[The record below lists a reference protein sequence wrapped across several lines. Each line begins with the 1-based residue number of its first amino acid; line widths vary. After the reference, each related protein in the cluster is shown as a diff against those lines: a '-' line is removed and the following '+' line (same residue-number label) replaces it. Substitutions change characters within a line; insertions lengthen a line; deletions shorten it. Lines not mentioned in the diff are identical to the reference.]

1 MARVRPDATPGGS
14 LLRLYPRAWRS
25 RYEAEVR
32 YVLEARPPRTRDR
45 VDLVRGALDAHLH
58 PATLSPIPAI
68 ASLSGGAL
76 WTSAAI
82 VLALQ
87 PVQPDWPGYLFELL
101 PLMLAGVVCLLVACV
116 GVWLRLGDRI
126 GRLDRVALLVAILG
140 HLAWAVSLAAAL
152 ALIEYGAP
160 TAAASTTAAAGEAL
174 IALSLIRAGQ
184 APLGGL
190 LATAAVALVIPAG
203 WSWIVFGLAWSGI
216 GIVQWQ
222 AFGRARMSGPGPA

>member
-1 MARVRPDATPGGS
+1 MARATDATPGGS

-32 YVLEARPPRTRDR
+32 YVLEARPLRKRDR
-45 VDLVRGALDAHLH
+45 VDLVRGALDAHIH
-58 PATLSPIPAI
+58 PPVPSAVPALV
-68 ASLSGGAL
+68 SLSGGAL
-76 WTSAAI
+76 WTSAGI

-87 PVQPDWPGYLFELL
+87 PVQPDWPGYLYELV
-101 PLMLAGVVCLLVACV
+101 PLMLAGVFCLIVACV

-126 GRLDRVALLVAILG
+126 GRLDRVALLVAIGG
-140 HLAWAVSLAAAL
+140 HFAWAISLAAAL

-160 TAAASTTAAAGEAL
+160 TAIAGTAAAAGEAL
-174 IALSLIRAGQ
+174 IALSLVRAGQ

-190 LATAAVALVIPAG
+190 LAVAAVALVIPAG
-203 WSWIVFGLAWSGI
+203 WSWIIFGLAWSAI

-222 AFGRARMSGPGPA
+222 AYGRARTSGPGLA